1 MVKKTNVKSKKFYII
16 IATLCILS
24 LHILDWT
31 QTFNPTIQTN
41 IEYLIIL
48 VILIAVPINP
58 FYCSITIFIACILI
72 YVIDDS
78 YWITCYPFL
87 FSIAIIAIYQ
97 GSILSACLAIIGTQ
111 LITILDSMHII
122 LLSGLSYIG
131 QPISLAWCIGTL
143 IKNTIIIEQQ
153 NTKEA
158 ERESYRVHQINMLHI
173 LHDTIANDLVY
184 TIIEL
189 RRVNT
194 EITLLPMKKQIHNI
208 IDILENALS
217 QLRGIVIP
225 SLKGQV
231 LTTTDIAVHSS
242 INTTLQV
249 LSRNLEK
256 NGFIGHIYL
265 HGNLN
270 ELQIRYRILLNYC
283 IQELGGNIIKYGLPG
298 IFTLSI
304 KITNDSISIISSNI
318 EHHRN
323 KQSNKFSGTGLT
335 LLQDEIEK
343 HKGRVLFAS
352 EDNEWSIYINIPLA
366 GE

>member
-1 MVKKTNVKSKKFYII
+1 
-16 IATLCILS
+16 
-24 LHILDWT
+24 
-31 QTFNPTIQTN
+31 
-41 IEYLIIL
+41 
-48 VILIAVPINP
+48 
-58 FYCSITIFIACILI
+58 
-72 YVIDDS
+72 
-78 YWITCYPFL
+78 
-87 FSIAIIAIYQ
+87 
-97 GSILSACLAIIGTQ
+97 
-111 LITILDSMHII
+111 
-122 LLSGLSYIG
+122 
-131 QPISLAWCIGTL
+131 
-143 IKNTIIIEQQ
+143 
-153 NTKEA
+153 
-158 ERESYRVHQINMLHI
+158 MLHI

-283 IQELGGNIIKYGLPG
+283 IQELGGNIIKHGLPG

-335 LLQDEIEK
+335 LLKDEIEK

>member
-1 MVKKTNVKSKKFYII
+1 MLSKLKYGKENKHKIKKFYII

-41 IEYLIIL
+41 IEYLIVL

-87 FSIAIIAIYQ
+87 FSIAIIAIHQ

-122 LLSGLSYIG
+122 LLNGLSYIG

-189 RRVNT
+189 RKVNT

-256 NGFIGHIYL
+256 M
-265 HGNLN
+265 
-270 ELQIRYRILLNYC
+270 
-283 IQELGGNIIKYGLPG
+283 
-298 IFTLSI
+298 
-304 KITNDSISIISSNI
+304 
-318 EHHRN
+318 
-323 KQSNKFSGTGLT
+323 
-335 LLQDEIEK
+335 
-343 HKGRVLFAS
+343 AS
-352 EDNEWSIYINIPLA
+352 
-366 GE
+366 

>member
-1 MVKKTNVKSKKFYII
+1 
-16 IATLCILS
+16 
-24 LHILDWT
+24 
-31 QTFNPTIQTN
+31 
-41 IEYLIIL
+41 
-48 VILIAVPINP
+48 
-58 FYCSITIFIACILI
+58 
-72 YVIDDS
+72 
-78 YWITCYPFL
+78 
-87 FSIAIIAIYQ
+87 
-97 GSILSACLAIIGTQ
+97 
-111 LITILDSMHII
+111 MHII

-256 NGFIGHIYL
+256 M
-265 HGNLN
+265 
-270 ELQIRYRILLNYC
+270 
-283 IQELGGNIIKYGLPG
+283 
-298 IFTLSI
+298 
-304 KITNDSISIISSNI
+304 
-318 EHHRN
+318 
-323 KQSNKFSGTGLT
+323 
-335 LLQDEIEK
+335 
-343 HKGRVLFAS
+343 AS
-352 EDNEWSIYINIPLA
+352 
-366 GE
+366 